1 MDLGLQSPQQ
11 NFNMLYG
18 YTTQEE
24 TTLILHYHDA
34 IFKNATVL
42 NDRKRPLFLI
52 EGSPSWCWRR
62 KVFNASGELLFQL
75 RHESFET
82 KNRWK
87 IEDCNDRKLCSLA
100 HEKISSDNSSIN
112 ATVHTLA
119 GEDAL
124 VLMLPQ
130 GKGCAWTNIIVGGI
144 IIAKIRNFID
154 NEKTMGFKYYNNDQ
168 STWEIHVAAGV
179 DLSIIVVLALS
190 RAEMAHVW
198 KQ

>member
-1 MDLGLQSPQQ
+1 MDLELQSPQQ
-11 NFNMLYG
+11 NFNKLYG
-18 YTTQEE
+18 YTMQEE

-34 IFKNATVL
+34 IFKNATV
-42 NDRKRPLFLI
+42 
-52 EGSPSWCWRR
+52 
-62 KVFNASGELLFQL
+62 FNAAGELLFQF

-87 IEDCNDRKLCSLA
+87 IEDSNDRKLCSLA
-100 HEKISSDNSSIN
+100 YEKITSDNSSLN

-154 NEKTMGFKYYNNDQ
+154 NARTMEFEYYNNDQ

-179 DLSIIVVLALS
+179 DLSIIVFLALS